1 MGAHRIPS
9 NLESIRSFGT
19 KALKECKGLTVDQR
33 IHRHVSMLQMTEL
46 PLSVRRGHRYK
57 ALRIIARL
65 ARAGDL
71 TVESVLAG
79 LHLSPEDLKVSK
91 NK

>member
-1 MGAHRIPS
+1 MGVRGS
-9 NLESIRSFGT
+9 NINIIRPLGI
-19 KALKECKGLTVDQR
+19 KAFKECKGFTVDQR

-46 PLSVRRGHRYK
+46 PLNVRRGHRNK
-57 ALRIIARL
+57 ALRTISRL
-65 ARAGDL
+65 AKEGGL

-79 LHLSPEDLKVSK
+79 LHLSPEDLKISK